1 MATTPQ
7 ITSTTLWRLCAIVF
21 VVVLSVVAVI
31 APLVSVLG
39 RGLVWPDEVTRTY
52 LVTVLR
58 GTLWQATLSTGLVVL
73 LAMPMAWAMVRV
85 PGVTASAL
93 AVVVAVPFV
102 MPAPVVAT
110 MFAVLCGRESWCAAV
125 LGLHVPQGLALVVLV
140 HAWYNTGVLV
150 RVLVEAWHGIHGRY
164 GAAAAALGANPWR
177 RFVTL
182 EWPLLR
188 PACVAGVTLVFLYCV
203 GSFGVVL
210 LLGGGQVPSLEVETW
225 RQTSQLLRLDV
236 AAGLAVIQLMLSG
249 GLLLI
254 ADRVQSPQP
263 YDASAG
269 YHQIPPHG
277 ATRIVAYLIQGCG
290 LVCVVLPFVVVV
302 WRLQYV
308 TDWSVLWHLLN
319 QPIRGSGLFMSP
331 VAATLRSALI
341 ALAVAIIALVVAWMS
356 STLPAVVR
364 MLTIVPVG
372 ISAVTLG
379 LGYLLWFGGWG
390 VLTAWWLVVLAH
402 VVIALPLMT
411 RQLTLARQRLAR
423 HYGWAA
429 ATLGATPLRQWYSV
443 EVPLLRRAI
452 IAAALFGFA
461 ISLGDFAAS
470 LLLTRPDAV
479 TAPVYIARLLGRP
492 GVLNFQLAQLLSL
505 MLACCCLLVMTGA
518 EFLVSARHQRA
529 Q

>member
-1 MATTPQ
+1 
-7 ITSTTLWRLCAIVF
+7 
-21 VVVLSVVAVI
+21 
-31 APLVSVLG
+31 
-39 RGLVWPDEVTRTY
+39 
-52 LVTVLR
+52 
-58 GTLWQATLSTGLVVL
+58 
-73 LAMPMAWAMVRV
+73 
-85 PGVTASAL
+85 
-93 AVVVAVPFV
+93 
-102 MPAPVVAT
+102 
-110 MFAVLCGRESWCAAV
+110 
-125 LGLHVPQGLALVVLV
+125 
-140 HAWYNTGVLV
+140 
-150 RVLVEAWHGIHGRY
+150 
-164 GAAAAALGANPWR
+164 
-177 RFVTL
+177 
-182 EWPLLR
+182 
-188 PACVAGVTLVFLYCV
+188 
-203 GSFGVVL
+203 
-210 LLGGGQVPSLEVETW
+210 
-225 RQTSQLLRLDV
+225 
-236 AAGLAVIQLMLSG
+236 
-249 GLLLI
+249 
-254 ADRVQSPQP
+254 
-263 YDASAG
+263 
-269 YHQIPPHG
+269 
-277 ATRIVAYLIQGCG
+277 
-290 LVCVVLPFVVVV
+290 
-302 WRLQYV
+302 
-308 TDWSVLWHLLN
+308 
-319 QPIRGSGLFMSP
+319 MSP

-492 GVLNFQLAQLLSL
+492 GVLNIPVSTTAFVDVGMLLFTCDDWGRISRFCAAPTCTIRVVVFQHFCDRNVIYGCYFSFDNMTPYRYHNSALPFIDIEVSMPDFPIVDTHLHLWDPAHFRISWLDGNDVLNKRFLAEEFAQHSRDINVEAAVYLEVAVEPQYAILEAQYINTLARQLPKIKGIVAAAPVEYGEQARAYYAA
-505 MLACCCLLVMTGA
+505 LAALGPRLKGVRRLFQGEIRRTICHTPECD
-518 EFLVSARHQRA
+518 SWD
-529 Q
+529 